1 MGLVMPQ
8 CACANKACSSLWCV
22 FVIGISAPWVK
33 FQLLV
38 YASMYIVTYYL
49 GFKYAMLLK

>member
-1 MGLVMPQ
+1 MPQ
-8 CACANKACSSLWCV
+8 CACANKAYSSLWCV

-38 YASMYIVTYYL
+38 YASTSTCMYIVTYYL